1 MKLDEIQQ
9 VSTAFLWSEYESLIY
24 VEFHISYHHARSPPW
39 LAKRSYADRQTLSPR
54 YNFTIDMRLWVYA
67 QGHWRMHVCA
77 QGMTLYLLRSERLPD
92 CWLSRDTL
100 PIHQEEERTKIMRQ
114 LFGSLIEVGIN
125 LHFSAK
131 GMSAH
136 GLHCHCPVLSA
147 RM

>member
-1 MKLDEIQQ
+1 MRAGHDPIL
-9 VSTAFLWSEYESLIY
+9 
-24 VEFHISYHHARSPPW
+24 VEERKVAR
-39 LAKRSYADRQTLSPR
+39 
-54 YNFTIDMRLWVYA
+54 
-67 QGHWRMHVCA
+67 
-77 QGMTLYLLRSERLPD
+77 LLVEQL
-92 CWLSRDTL
+92 DTL